1 MPRGLWWTVTTK
13 IGLSKE
19 RSLGLSELSETELG
33 ALRLKEPEELR
44 RLEGSLS
51 RHGQLEPLVVFRS
64 GETFEVADGFKRLQI
79 ARQLGWRALRVR
91 IAKLDAQGAKF
102 LLPELNGRRALS
114 AIEEG
119 WLVHSLHRHDGLSQ
133 GVIAER
139 LRRHKTWVCRRLLL
153 AEQVDGAVQAVV
165 RLGLL
170 APKAAMALSVLP
182 RGNQKAA
189 SDIVVGRGLT
199 VRQTEC
205 LAADVLEGASDDT
218 DVETRLAK
226 WADGSRQQQGSG
238 ERRPR
243 KALSKAEEMMR
254 DIATLRGVGA
264 RLEARLLGAPLAGF
278 GDGAEQVV
286 RGGLEELALILAA
299 LSQTVQHV
307 TSAGHCRE
315 QRSS

>member
-1 MPRGLWWTVTTK
+1 MTTK

-19 RSLGLSELSETELG
+19 RSLELRELSESALG

-51 RHGQLEPLVVFRS
+51 RHGQLEPLVVFLS

-79 ARQLGWRALRVR
+79 ARQLGWRDLRVR
-91 IAKLDAQGAKF
+91 VTKLDAQGAKL

-119 WLVHSLHRHDGLSQ
+119 WLVRSLHREDGLSQ

-153 AEQVDGAVQAVV
+153 AEQVDDAVQAVV

-189 SDIVVGRGLT
+189 ADIVVGRGLT
-199 VRQTEC
+199 VRQTER
-205 LAADVLEGASDDT
+205 LAADVLEGAGHSDI
-218 DVETRLAK
+218 ETRLAK
-226 WADGSRQQQGSG
+226 WADGSRQQEGCD
-238 ERRPR
+238 EHRPR
-243 KALSKAEEMMR
+243 KVLSKADEIMR
-254 DIATLRGVGA
+254 DIATLRGVSA
-264 RLEARLLGAPLAGF
+264 RLEARLLGAPLAGL

-286 RGGLEELALILAA
+286 RRGLEELASVLAA
-299 LSQTVQHV
+299 LSRTVQHV
-307 TSAGHCRE
+307 TLAGHRAK

>member
-1 MPRGLWWTVTTK
+1 MTTK

-19 RSLGLSELSETELG
+19 RSLELRELSESALG

-51 RHGQLEPLVVFRS
+51 RHGQLEPLVVFLS

-79 ARQLGWRALRVR
+79 ARQLGWRDLRVR
-91 IAKLDAQGAKF
+91 VTKLDAQGAKL

-119 WLVHSLHRHDGLSQ
+119 WLVRSLHREDGLSQ

-153 AEQVDGAVQAVV
+153 AEQVDDAVQAVV

-189 SDIVVGRGLT
+189 ADIVVGRGLT
-199 VRQTEC
+199 VRQTER
-205 LAADVLEGASDDT
+205 LAADVLEGAGHSDI
-218 DVETRLAK
+218 ETRLAK
-226 WADGSRQQQGSG
+226 WADGSRQQEGCD
-238 ERRPR
+238 EHRPR
-243 KALSKAEEMMR
+243 KVLSKADEIMR

-264 RLEARLLGAPLAGF
+264 RLEARLLGAPLAGL

-286 RGGLEELALILAA
+286 RRGLEELASVLAA
-299 LSQTVQHV
+299 LSRTVQHV
-307 TSAGHCRE
+307 TLAGHRAR

>member
-1 MPRGLWWTVTTK
+1 MTTK

-19 RSLGLSELSETELG
+19 RSLELRELSESALG

-79 ARQLGWRALRVR
+79 ARQLGWRDLRVCVT
-91 IAKLDAQGAKF
+91 KLDAQGAKL

-119 WLVHSLHRHDGLSQ
+119 WLVRSLHREDGLSQ

-153 AEQVDGAVQAVV
+153 AEQVDDAVQAVV

-189 SDIVVGRGLT
+189 ADIVVGRGLT
-199 VRQTEC
+199 VRQTER
-205 LAADVLEGASDDT
+205 LAADVLEGAGHSDI
-218 DVETRLAK
+218 ETRLAK
-226 WADGSRQQQGSG
+226 WADGSRQQEGCD
-238 ERRPR
+238 EHRPR
-243 KALSKAEEMMR
+243 KVLSKADEIMR

-264 RLEARLLGAPLAGF
+264 RLEARLLGAPLAGL

-286 RGGLEELALILAA
+286 RRGLEELASVLAA
-299 LSQTVQHV
+299 LSRTVQHV
-307 TSAGHCRE
+307 TLAGHRAK

>member
-1 MPRGLWWTVTTK
+1 MTTK

-19 RSLGLSELSETELG
+19 RSLRLRELSESALG

-79 ARQLGWRALRVR
+79 ARQLGWRNLRVR
-91 IAKLDAQGAKF
+91 VTKLDAQGAKF

-119 WLVHSLHRHDGLSQ
+119 WLVRSLHRDDGLSQ

-170 APKAAMALSVLP
+170 APKAAMALGVLP

-189 SDIVVGRGLT
+189 ADIVMRRGLT
-199 VRQTEC
+199 VRQTER
-205 LAADVLEGASDDT
+205 LAADVLEGAGDSDI
-218 DVETRLAK
+218 ETRLAK
-226 WADGSRQQQGSG
+226 WADGSRQQQGSAG
-238 ERRPR
+238 ARPR
-243 KALSKAEEMMR
+243 KVLSKADEIMR

-264 RLEARLLGAPLAGF
+264 RLEARLLGAPLAGL

-286 RGGLEELALILAA
+286 RRGLEELALILPA
-299 LSQTVQHV
+299 LSRTVQHV
-307 TSAGHCRE
+307 TCAGHRAK

>member
-1 MPRGLWWTVTTK
+1 MTTK

-19 RSLGLSELSETELG
+19 RSLELRELSESALG

-51 RHGQLEPLVVFRS
+51 RHGQLEPLVVFLS

-79 ARQLGWRALRVR
+79 ARQLGWRDLRVR
-91 IAKLDAQGAKF
+91 VTKLDAQGAKL

-119 WLVHSLHRHDGLSQ
+119 WLVRSLHREDGLSQ

-153 AEQVDGAVQAVV
+153 AEQVDDAVQAVV

-189 SDIVVGRGLT
+189 ADIVVGRGLT
-199 VRQTEC
+199 VRQTER
-205 LAADVLEGASDDT
+205 LAADVLEGAGHSDI
-218 DVETRLAK
+218 ETRLAK
-226 WADGSRQQQGSG
+226 WADGSRQQEGCD
-238 ERRPR
+238 EHRPR
-243 KALSKAEEMMR
+243 KVLSKADEIMR

-264 RLEARLLGAPLAGF
+264 RLEARLLGAPLAGL

-286 RGGLEELALILAA
+286 RRGLEELASVLAA
-299 LSQTVQHV
+299 LSRTVQHV
-307 TSAGHCRE
+307 TLAGHRAK